1 MFGHKRR
8 TDDEIGPSKGF
19 MKWLNRL
26 LRFVLY
32 PVMHPLKFFVILV
45 VVLIVLIGIPS
56 YLGITFDDI
65 GTWYGDKL
73 EAGYK
78 QAKVWSAEHLWA
90 KVVQNDLSVSEDVSW
105 KPKIVADET
114 ETIKADLVAYEAPK
128 AYERRVFSQAQEVP
142 VDVAGT
148 LEQNKTAENT
158 SQEPERVSV
167 KDEAAHPAERI
178 VFRRKDFLKL
188 IYLDQP
194 QELRGVVQVVN
205 ANELQ
210 IGGTYVLLYGI
221 YVDPKSSLG
230 RQAMQYLE
238 RTFAGKEVY
247 CQIGAYTPERT
258 ATAICLCEGVNINQK
273 LVDLAYSRDVS
284 LN

>member
-8 TDDEIGPSKGF
+8 AEDEIGPSKGI
-19 MKWLNRL
+19 MKVVNRL

-32 PVMHPLKFFVILV
+32 PFMHPFKFFVIVV

-56 YLGITFDDI
+56 YLGITFDGI
-65 GTWYGDKL
+65 GSWYGEKFVT
-73 EAGYK
+73 GYE
-78 QAKVWSAEHLWA
+78 QAKAWSEENLWV
-90 KVVQNDLSVSEDVSW
+90 KVAQYLPSKEQDSTWNHKVLTE
-105 KPKIVADET
+105 ET
-114 ETIKADLVAYEAPK
+114 AATKADLVAYDAPK
-128 AYERRVFSQAQEVP
+128 AYERRVFSQEQEAP
-142 VDVAGT
+142 VDVAGNA
-148 LEQNKTAENT
+148 EQNKMSENT
-158 SQEPERVSV
+158 PQEPESVSED
-167 KDEAAHPAERI
+167 DETAQPAEHL
-178 VFRRKDFLKL
+178 VFNRKDFLKL

-205 ANELQ
+205 ANELR
-210 IGGTYVLLYGI
+210 IGDTYVLLYGI
-221 YVDPKSSLG
+221 YVAPKSSLG
-230 RQAMQYLE
+230 RRAMQYLE

-273 LVDLAYSRDVS
+273 LVDLAYSKDVS